1 MSAREAQLLEVK
13 KRNQRTEAE
22 YENMKQEFNKIRVV
36 ISELADV
43 LDAEF
48 PQYVVEEDKTHKFM
62 ILGRKENV
70 EAKEDDQ
77 IVELEEQLKKKQMER
92 SPFHPFDDEL

>member
-1 MSAREAQLLEVK
+1 MPSQKVTAREAQLLEVK
-13 KRNQRTEAE
+13 KRNQRIETD

-62 ILGRKENV
+62 ILGN
-70 EAKEDDQ
+70 
-77 IVELEEQLKKKQMER
+77 
-92 SPFHPFDDEL
+92 